1 MLNVKDKAQNGKQKI
16 FALVSTLTDLNPN
29 IIEISSPIEESNIL
43 LKSITDEINQLN
55 TNDNLLKLANLAV
68 LEAKL
73 PKTRKQIDYF
83 ILRLL
88 SGREETERVCL
99 DYGRVIQS
107 LESETKLLKDDDPL
121 KVDALGIVSINN
133 LKLKNYKN
141 QVHSANS
148 QIETLE
154 KFKTITLYHLSDTI
168 NSNKQDKDSP
178 ILIEIRRVMQNL
190 KEKQNIYGGS
200 LFLFLILAGYNY
212 LADNYHITYESTK
225 EIAHSVSN
233 SADKFSYG
241 LSGVLST
248 MQTFGTFLST
258 IMLIAVGGSLFISRS
273 PTSLFMLLPA
283 AGIGIL
289 SSLLPALFGISESE
303 TTYTEQIVQV
313 SYDFYNFG
321 SMGTIILMFLVIC
334 LGFMSY
340 QKNKA
345 YKRYSSVAEK
355 LERNN
360 TDNSKEQFQDN
371 S

>member
-1 MLNVKDKAQNGKQKI
+1 MFNVKDKAQSGKQKI
-16 FALVSTLTDLNPN
+16 FALVTTLTDLNPN

-68 LEAKL
+68 LEEKL
-73 PKTRKQIDYF
+73 PETRKQVDYL
-83 ILRLL
+83 ILRLI
-88 SGREETERVCL
+88 SGREETEKVCL
-99 DYGRVIQS
+99 DYRRVLES
-107 LESETKLLKDDDPL
+107 LEGETKLLNDDDPL

-154 KFKTITLYHLSDTI
+154 KFKAITLYHLSDTI

-178 ILIEIRRVMQNL
+178 VLIEIRRVMHNL
-190 KEKQNIYGGS
+190 KKKQDIYGGS
-200 LFLFLILAGYNY
+200 LCLFLILAGYNY
-212 LADNYHITYESTK
+212 LADKYHITYESTR
-225 EIAHSVSN
+225 EIAHTASHS
-233 SADKFSYG
+233 SGELSSG
-241 LSGVLST
+241 LSSFLST
-248 MQTFGTFLST
+248 AQTFGTLVST
-258 IMLIAVGGSLFISRS
+258 VMLVAVGGSIAFSRS
-273 PTSLFMLLPA
+273 SSSLFMLVPA

-289 SSLLPALFGISESE
+289 SSLLPAIFGISEFSESE

-321 SMGTIILMFLVIC
+321 SIGTIILMFLVIC
-334 LGFMSY
+334 FGFMSY
-340 QKNKA
+340 QKSKA

-355 LERNN
+355 LERNSADKN
-360 TDNSKEQFQDN
+360 KE
-371 S
+371 